1 MSLSLDAPLQRQVWE
16 ILSAVPAR
24 QRTEMVCCAI
34 LQYQDRR
41 ATAEMLREML
51 REELN
56 GAYTVKHE
64 ESGAEREE
72 KQDVEISDSVLD
84 FLASL

>member
-1 MSLSLDAPLQRQVWE
+1 MSLSLDSPLQRRAWE
-16 ILSAVPAR
+16 ILSAIPAR

-51 REELN
+51 REELQN
-56 GAYTVKHE
+56 VSLTRKE
-64 ESGAEREE
+64 NTEPE
-72 KQDVEISDSVLD
+72 KTVEISDSVLD